1 MKTEIYLGEAEA
13 LDSIYVGTL
22 LAILTSLPPL
32 TLAPATGMHAGTSD
46 QSFIVEIL
54 GLEDTVA
61 DADSPKYYWD
71 DLVQMN
77 EAALVARAQSTNT
90 SRQTCERARTHA
102 CNFQS
107 MRSRTRANEAVWYV
121 SQRAFSFA
129 HSLVLIRTRKE
140 TEVGRRREQERCQVG
155 GRAGGSERTID
166 REREREREREN
177 ERERERE
184 SVCV

>member
-54 GLEDTVA
+54 GLEDTVT

-77 EAALVARAQSTNT
+77 EAALVAHAQSPNT
-90 SRQTCERARTHA
+90 SLQTYERARTHA
-102 CNFQS
+102 CTFES
-107 MRSRTRANEAVWYV
+107 MRPCTRANEAVWYV
-121 SQRAFSFA
+121 AQRAFSFA
-129 HSLVLIRTRKE
+129 HSLALNRTREE
-140 TEVGRRREQERCQVG
+140 TEVGRTEQENKRDVKWVG
-155 GRAGGSERTID
+155 GRVG
-166 REREREREREN
+166 ERER
-177 ERERERE
+177 
-184 SVCV
+184 

>member
-121 SQRAFSFA
+121 SQRAFL
-129 HSLVLIRTRKE
+129 SLTLLRLFVPEKRQRWEEGENKRDVKWVDGR
-140 TEVGRRREQERCQVG
+140 VG
-155 GRAGGSERTID
+155 
-166 REREREREREN
+166 EREL
-177 ERERERE
+177 
-184 SVCV
+184 